1 MFNEDRPHPGDEQ
14 LSPEMIQKVNTI
26 TKDFYE
32 SGGAEEI
39 KTCSVEK
46 ILC

>member
-14 LSPEMIQKVNTI
+14 LSREMIQKVNTI

-32 SGGAEEI
+32 SGGA
-39 KTCSVEK
+39 
-46 ILC
+46 